1 MINFKK
7 SLLLFAFAMG
17 VVVPLLAQ
25 KATVKGKMSSETG
38 EVLAFST
45 VQIEGTDKGAVADV
59 DGLYSLEIEEGTY
72 NLIGNFL
79 GYEPKTQQVIIESG
93 EVMIVN
99 FILNEMEIQIGTTDD
114 LVQTNESLEA
124 ITLEGMELVKL
135 SSASIISVRSTA
147 SNPIAHTNVKA
158 SEIAKINN
166 GQDLPYML
174 RFTPSLVVTSD
185 AGAGVGYT
193 GLRIRGSD
201 ATRINVTINGIPVND
216 SEAQGVFWVN
226 MPDLASSVD
235 NIQIQRGVGTSTN
248 GAGAFGGSVSINTS
262 FIPEKGYAMINN
274 TVGSFNTFKHTV
286 GFGTGR
292 INDFWKFE
300 GRLSKVTSDGF
311 IDRASADLKS
321 YYLSGSWDNGRTSAQ
336 AIVF

>member
-1 MINFKK
+1 MINLKK

-248 GAGAFGGSVSINTS
+248 G
-262 FIPEKGYAMINN
+262 
-274 TVGSFNTFKHTV
+274 
-286 GFGTGR
+286 
-292 INDFWKFE
+292 
-300 GRLSKVTSDGF
+300 
-311 IDRASADLKS
+311 
-321 YYLSGSWDNGRTSAQ
+321 
-336 AIVF
+336 